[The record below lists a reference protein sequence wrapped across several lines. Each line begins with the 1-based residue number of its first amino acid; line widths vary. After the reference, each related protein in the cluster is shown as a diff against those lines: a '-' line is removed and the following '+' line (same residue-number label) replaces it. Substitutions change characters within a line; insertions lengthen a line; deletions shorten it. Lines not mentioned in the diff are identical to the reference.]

1 MAFKLEDL
9 KERGGDSRLRG
20 NDDRN
25 KIFGFMQ
32 YAAFAIAVDILRQFP
47 LPQIATE
54 SAIKRPKLQ

>member
-1 MAFKLEDL
+1 MTFKFEDL

-47 LPQIATE
+47 LAEMGAE
-54 SAIKRPKLQ
+54 SALKRPKLQ